1 MTITRT
7 NFTRRRHSIVRRVR
21 MQNRRSV
28 YNLPMRIGI
37 DCRLPAYRMGGIS
50 QYIIRLLN
58 GLADLDRENDY
69 FVFHSFR
76 DDETRIPTNCPNFR
90 RITAYTPPHHRLE
103 RWAFGLEC
111 LPYRLDVLHSPDFIP
126 PAIGARKK
134 VITIHDL
141 TFHFFPQYQ
150 TSEARRYYQDQIA
163 RAVREADHILA
174 DSENTRQDVIRL
186 MGASPGRITT
196 AHLAANPL
204 YARSVLPEVVDQMLA
219 AYGLERGYILHVGT
233 LEPRKNIPTLL
244 HALKGLEAAGVA
256 PVQLVLVGATGWLY
270 QEIFQLVE
278 GLGLENRVRH
288 LEGVPDEK
296 LHHLYHGASLLAQP
310 SFYEG
315 FGLPPLEAMLCG
327 CPVVSS
333 NGGSLSEIV
342 GHGGILLEPDN
353 VEAWQ
358 GAIFNLLTDA
368 HLRQRLVEA
377 GKRQAKKFGWRQM
390 VETTLD
396 VYRKVGL
403 Q

>member
-1 MTITRT
+1 
-7 NFTRRRHSIVRRVR
+7 
-21 MQNRRSV
+21 
-28 YNLPMRIGI
+28 
-37 DCRLPAYRMGGIS
+37 
-50 QYIIRLLN
+50 
-58 GLADLDRENDY
+58 
-69 FVFHSFR
+69 
-76 DDETRIPTNCPNFR
+76 
-90 RITAYTPPHHRLE
+90 LE

-204 YARSVLPEVVDQMLA
+204 YARSVLPVVVDKTLA

-278 GLGLENRVRH
+278 NLGVENQVRH
-288 LEGVPDEK
+288 LEGVADEE

-368 HLRQRLVEA
+368 NLRQRLVEA